1 MVIHLLEQVPIIM
14 IFGLFYYLI
23 LSEDNNE

>member
-1 MVIHLLEQVPIIM
+1 MEDKMVIHLLEQVPILM

-23 LSEDNNE
+23 LS